1 MGGPPSPS
9 LLWICLF
16 TWLGWAFVAPLTPG
30 QCPALLETR
39 GAEGSGPHLPTVKS
53 VIDALL
59 TSAGAGGGAA
69 LGGSSRKWGL
79 VPPSP

>member
-1 MGGPPSPS
+1 MFWPWGGVQGARWQQGEAPSFTGHVTPS
-9 LLWICLF
+9 
-16 TWLGWAFVAPLTPG
+16 